1 MLVIGLAE
9 CYLACQNKFP
19 MCNSGCNTFKA
30 AAVTRNI
37 RRQVRNSGAA
47 DPNTCTIKEN
57 VCETLGA
64 KITLVWHTNMFFI
77 SLCVRVLGRN
87 DSNVQR
93 LATLKFWN
101 WKGLMLRFCIRFSL
115 SNIRQKSLLLLYCSC
130 FEYEQMVSVRRK
142 CVHLMFEDS
151 PIPFPL
157 CRENGKFFI
166 WLLNINIFWWVVLT
180 NISAMQFLG
189 YCHMIATP

>member
-87 DSNVQR
+87 DSNVQQVSHSEI
-93 LATLKFWN
+93 LKLEGFDVEVLHQIFAL
-101 WKGLMLRFCIRFSL
+101 KHKTKIPASA
-115 SNIRQKSLLLLYCSC
+115 LLLLFWIWANGECEKEVCS
-130 FEYEQMVSVRRK
+130 FDVWRFAYSFSSM
-142 CVHLMFEDS
+142 
-151 PIPFPL
+151 
-157 CRENGKFFI
+157 
-166 WLLNINIFWWVVLT
+166 
-180 NISAMQFLG
+180 
-189 YCHMIATP
+189 